1 MRHLF
6 AIFCILLAS
15 QCAYAQAMVS
25 DSLKSLKMKPRYL
38 AKVDLVS
45 PAVRTFQFHLER
57 AHHSSHSFSLGILYT
72 DQSDAITNASYLYR
86 FAATLE
92 HRYYMSKSPAPQG
105 FYLASFLR
113 YQWMRTDAWLY
124 NYWYDGIGNTIFV
137 NQYVTRYLNTFG
149 VGLNLG
155 YQRIFKEKIALD
167 AYFGPVYNTGDQRVN
182 LSNPY
187 EYRPNESFKP
197 YVGYFVRAGL
207 SIGYVFGG

>member
-6 AIFCILLAS
+6 AICCIILINS
-15 QCAYAQAMVS
+15 GAYAQTILA
-25 DSLKSLKMKPRYL
+25 DSVKLNKMKPQYL
-38 AKVDLVS
+38 VKVDLVS
-45 PAVRTFQFHLER
+45 PIARTFQFHLER
-57 AHHSSHSFSLGILYT
+57 TQLSSHSFSLGILYT

-86 FAATLE
+86 FATTLE

-124 NYWYDGIGNTIFV
+124 NYLFDGMGNTIFV

-155 YQRIFKEKIALD
+155 YQKNFKDKITLD
-167 AYFGPVYNTGDQRVN
+167 TYFGPVYNTGDKRVN

-197 YVGYFVRAGL
+197 YVGYFVRGGV
-207 SIGYVFGG
+207 SIGLVF